1 MTAPIERQVGF
12 RARALDE
19 RSSEARLAA
28 IGQQLS
34 GVLHDLTS
42 PLTVA
47 SGYVQLMA
55 AEGSE
60 ERRQAYLGR
69 VLRQFE
75 EIASMS
81 RELLAFAGGERQP
94 SVAPVPLSL
103 LALDWQEMLT
113 LELAGHRV
121 GVRVE
126 AEGTAR
132 PMVDVGRLR
141 RIVSNLGRNA
151 AEAVAPGGRVELRI
165 SAGDTEFC
173 ITCEDDGP
181 GIPEALRESI
191 FERGFSTRSGDGR
204 GFGLAI
210 VNECVGA
217 LGGRVLVSASA
228 LGGARFEVR
237 IPLAPSDA

>member
-19 RSSEARLAA
+19 RSAEARLAA

-34 GVLHDLTS
+34 GVMHDLTS

-75 EIASMS
+75 EIAAMS
-81 RELLAFAGGERQP
+81 RELLAFAGGERQQSP
-94 SVAPVPLSL
+94 APVPLSL
-103 LALDWQEMLT
+103 LALDWQEMLA
-113 LELAGHRV
+113 LELAGHPV
-121 GVRVE
+121 EVHVE
-126 AEGTAR
+126 ADGTAR
-132 PMVDVGRLR
+132 PLVDAGRLR

-151 AEAVAPGGRVELRI
+151 AEAVAAGGRVEVRISVVDGELRI
-165 SAGDTEFC
+165 
-173 ITCEDDGP
+173 TCDDDGP
-181 GIPEALRESI
+181 GIPIPLRESI
-191 FERGFSTRSGDGR
+191 FERGFSTRAGEGR

-210 VNECVGA
+210 VSECVGA
-217 LGGRVLVSASA
+217 LGGRVSVSTSA
-228 LGGARFEVR
+228 LGGARFEVWV
-237 IPLAPSDA
+237 PLAPSAA

>member
-19 RSSEARLAA
+19 RSAEARLAA

-34 GVLHDLTS
+34 GVMHDLTS

-75 EIASMS
+75 EITTMS

-94 SVAPVPLSL
+94 IVAPVPLSL
-103 LALDWQEMLT
+103 LALDWQEMLA
-113 LELAGHRV
+113 LELAGHPV
-121 GVRVE
+121 AVRVE
-126 AEGTAR
+126 ADGTACLL
-132 PMVDVGRLR
+132 VDAGRLR

-151 AEAVAPGGRVELRI
+151 AEAVPAGGRVEVGV
-165 SAGDTEFC
+165 SAVDGEIR
-173 ITCEDDGP
+173 ITCDDDGP
-181 GIPEALRESI
+181 GIPPSLRESI
-191 FERGFSTRSGDGR
+191 FERGVSTRAGEGR
-204 GFGLAI
+204 GFGLA
-210 VNECVGA
+210 VVKECVGV
-217 LGGRVLVSASA
+217 LGGRVSVSMSA
-228 LGGARFEVR
+228 LGGARFEVW
-237 IPLAPSDA
+237 IPVAPADA